1 MMERH
6 PGQTEERKKEK
17 GRAAGA
23 YREVLKKREVQARMQ
38 GKYGKAEPVHR
49 VVKSIEG
56 IVL

>member
-6 PGQTEERKKEK
+6 PGQTEEGKKEK

-23 YREVLKKREVQARMQ
+23 YREVLRKREVQAWMQ

-49 VVKSIEG
+49 VVKSI
-56 IVL
+56 

>member
-17 GRAAGA
+17 GRAAG
-23 YREVLKKREVQARMQ
+23 VLRKREVQARMQ

-49 VVKSIEG
+49 VVKSI
-56 IVL
+56 